1 MSDANFLQ
9 MSRREFLRVGAGLSA
24 GIAVGGCLG
33 KLRGARDGR
42 PNILYLMTD
51 QQRGDCMGCA
61 GNSVIRTPNL
71 DAIGKEGVVFANA
84 YTSTPSCTPARSA
97 LLTGLSPWHHGM
109 LGYGRVAR
117 RYDFELGYALR
128 EAGYYTFAIG
138 KMHWHPERNFHG
150 LHGALLYE
158 ARRAETP
165 GFVSDYHKWFKE
177 QAPGLDAYATGLGS
191 NDYRARVYALAEE
204 LHPTYWTGRMAV
216 NFIERYE
223 RRQPFLL
230 KVSFHRPHSPYDPP
244 RRFMEMYC
252 EDDMPEPYIGGWTE
266 KFAAHEEPTKF
277 NLWHGDLGLEQV
289 RRSRR
294 GYYGAVSFVDEQ
306 IGHIVAALKKRGMY
320 DNTLV
325 VFLSDHGDMLGDHHH
340 WRKTYAYEGSAK
352 IPMLLRWPKGM
363 GQEEARGT
371 AISEPVELRDILP
384 TFLDAAGEEIPER
397 LDGMSLLRL
406 VRPQEK
412 RWRRFIDL
420 EHDVCYSV
428 ENHWNALTDGEYKY
442 IYHAY
447 DGGEQLFNLKEDPGE
462 IRDLA
467 QEANYRELL
476 KAWRNRMVEHF
487 GERGERFVCNGRLV
501 PRPRSMLYSPFYPDI
516 ETVKKKT

>member
-1 MSDANFLQ
+1 MSDGNFLQ
-9 MSRREFLRVGAGLSA
+9 ISRREFLRVGAGLSA

-33 KLRGARDGR
+33 GLRGVRDGR

-71 DAIGKEGVVFANA
+71 DAIAKDGVVFANA

-109 LGYGRVAR
+109 LGYGRIGQ

-138 KMHWHPERNFHG
+138 KMHWHPERNLHG
-150 LHGALLYE
+150 LHSALLYE

-177 QAPGLDAYATGLGS
+177 QAPGLDAYATELGS

-204 LHPTYWTGRMAV
+204 LHPTYWTGKMAV
-216 NFIERYE
+216 DFIERYDKG
-223 RRQPFLL
+223 RPFLL

-244 RRFMEMYC
+244 RRFMEMYS
-252 EDDMPEPYIGGWTE
+252 EDDMPGPYIGGWAE
-266 KFAAHEEPTKF
+266 KFAAHEEPARF
-277 NLWHGDLGLEQV
+277 DLWHGDLGLEQV

-306 IGHIVAALKKRGMY
+306 VGYIIAALKKRGMY

-325 VFLSDHGDMLGDHHH
+325 FFLSDHGDMLGDHHH

-363 GQEEARGT
+363 EEEARGT
-371 AISEPVELRDILP
+371 TVFEPVELRDILP
-384 TFLDAAGEEIPER
+384 TFLDATGEQIPER

-406 VRPQEK
+406 VRPGEK
-412 RWRRFIDL
+412 RWRTFIDL
-420 EHDVCYSV
+420 EHDVCYST
-428 ENHWNALTDGEYKY
+428 ENHWNALTDGQYKY

-467 QEANYRELL
+467 QEAKYRELL
-476 KAWRNRMVEHF
+476 KAWRSQLIEHF
-487 GERGERFVCNGRLV
+487 GERGEEFVRNGRLV
-501 PRPRSMLYSPFYPDI
+501 PRPHSMLYSPFYPDI